1 MKLLAKALNLNN
13 FKGVKQFNL
22 MFNDTETKVYGANGT
37 GKSTLSDAFF
47 FVFTGTDSQGKQAKE
62 WVQTLDE
69 NNEKVHK
76 LDHEAEVVIELD
88 GDKVTLG
95 RKVAEK
101 WVKPRGAKE
110 AVLDE
115 SLDYTYYI
123 DGVATPK
130 TKFEKFIIDTVF
142 GRKFTVKEFMLLS
155 NPLAF
160 CSLDWKLQREI
171 LYKVCGSATDE
182 EIIATDERFNFLL
195 DALKHKDVES
205 LKSASRK
212 SISTTKKE
220 IEALEAVI
228 KDRKNSLIQE
238 YTRQDVEME
247 KAAKE
252 EHIKSLQNQLNADS
266 EKYQELREKQKAI
279 LEIESARDKAKK
291 EHEASSY
298 KELNDAKF
306 KVAKLETDIF
316 NTTLK
321 KQQAEKTLE
330 ANEKALK
337 YIDEITTPE
346 FRKRWTEVADSH
358 MPGGSEICP
367 YCGQELPAEKLEQ
380 VTASFEAS
388 KQATLNEL
396 MAESKVIKGNR
407 STKEAIIAE
416 NKKMIEEFS
425 KEIELLTNQKAE
437 LTQIINSDHEIKPF
451 DDSEYTKQIAVLQKE
466 IEAFKATDNSE
477 IKEQIELANKDLQI
491 IAIKLSKCDSYDQ
504 AVKDIEFKENELKE
518 KQLALAD
525 IEVQLMNVED
535 FVTTKVKM
543 LEEKVN
549 SKFENV
555 KFKLFKQN
563 QNGSTEETCI
573 ALGKAKNGALVDIK
587 DSLANKALIYQA
599 GIEIVNVL
607 QKHFD
612 FYCPVII
619 DNKESVTKVPE
630 VEGQMLQLIVSESDE
645 ELRVE

>member
-22 MFNDTETKVYGANGT
+22 MFNDTETKVYGANEA

-88 GDKVTLG
+88 GDKITLG

-110 AVLDE
+110 AILDE
-115 SLDYTYYI
+115 SLAYTYYI
-123 DGVATPK
+123 DGEERSK
-130 TKFEKFIIDTVF
+130 SSFEKFIIDTVF
-142 GRKFTVKEFMLLS
+142 AGKFTVKDFMLLS

-160 CSLDWKLQREI
+160 CNLDWKLQREI
-171 LYKVCGSATDE
+171 LYKVCGSDTDE
-182 EIIATDERFNFLL
+182 EIIATDERFNFLS

-205 LKSASRK
+205 LKSALRK
-212 SISTTKKE
+212 SISTKKKE

-228 KDRKNSLIQE
+228 KDRKKSLIQE

-247 KAAKE
+247 KASKE
-252 EHIKSLQNQLNADS
+252 EYVISLQNQLNADS

-306 KVAKLETDIF
+306 KVAKIETDIF

-330 ANEKALK
+330 ANEQALK
-337 YIDEITTPE
+337 IIDEVTAPD
-346 FRKRWTEVADSH
+346 FRRRWAEATESH
-358 MPGGSEICP
+358 MPEGSEICP
-367 YCGQELPAEKLEQ
+367 CCGQELPPEKLEQ
-380 VTASFEAS
+380 ITASFEAS

-407 STKEAIIAE
+407 STKEVIIAE

-437 LTQIINSDHEIKPF
+437 LNQIINSDHEIKPF
-451 DDSEYTKQIAVLQKE
+451 DDSEYTKQIAALQKE
-466 IEAFKATDNSE
+466 IDAFKVTDNSE
-477 IKEQIELANKDLQI
+477 IKEQIEIANKDLQI

-504 AVKDIEFKENELKE
+504 AVKDIEFKKNELKE

-525 IEVQLMNVED
+525 IDVQLTNVED

-573 ALGKAKNGALVDIK
+573 ALGKTKNGALVDIK

>member
-1 MKLLAKALNLNN
+1 MKLLAKSLKLSN
-13 FKGVKQFNL
+13 FKGVRQFSL
-22 MFNDTETKVYGANGT
+22 MFNDTETRVYGANGT

-76 LDHEAEVVIELD
+76 LDHEAEVVIKLE
-88 GDKVTLG
+88 GDQITLG

-142 GRKFTVKEFMLLS
+142 DGRFTVKEFMLLS

-160 CSLDWKLQREI
+160 CNLDWKLQREI

-182 EIIATDERFNFLL
+182 EIIATDERFNFLIE
-195 DALKHKDVES
+195 ALKHKDVES
-205 LKSASRK
+205 LKSALRK
-212 SISTTKKE
+212 TISTTKKE

-247 KAAKE
+247 KAEKE
-252 EHIKSLQNQLNADS
+252 EHIKSLQDQLKAD
-266 EKYQELREKQKAI
+266 EGKFQELREKQQEI
-279 LEIESARDKAKK
+279 LKIEQQLEQAKK
-291 EHEASSY
+291 EHFNSFNKEVTEA
-298 KELNDAKF
+298 KEQL
-306 KVAKLETDIF
+306 VQIETDIF
-316 NTTLK
+316 NQTLK
-321 KQQAEKTLE
+321 KDRTIKQLE
-330 ANEKALK
+330 AAKQDL
-337 YIDEITTPE
+337 EIIEGKTIPE
-346 FRKRWTEVADSH
+346 FRERWNFVKEKCMSD
-358 MPGGSEICP
+358 EDKECP
-367 YCGQELPAEKLEQ
+367 HCGQYLPEDKLQEVLASFDLKKKQQLDTLITESLKIKSERELKENIVANCEDVLEQ
-380 VTASFEAS
+380 LEEIL
-388 KQATLNEL
+388 QELNENR
-396 MAESKVIKGNR
+396 AKINDVICQER
-407 STKEAIIAE
+407 
-416 NKKMIEEFS
+416 
-425 KEIELLTNQKAE
+425 
-437 LTQIINSDHEIKPF
+437 EIKPF
-451 DDSEYTKQIAVLQKE
+451 DDTPYTTKIAALQKE
-466 IEAFKATDNSE
+466 IDEFKEIDNSS
-477 IKEQIELANKDLQI
+477 IKEQIEIANKDLQM
-491 IAIKLSKCDSYDQ
+491 IAIKLSKCDTYDK
-504 AVKDIEFKENELKE
+504 AVNEIASKEDELKE
-518 KQLALAD
+518 KQLSLAD
-525 IEVQLMNVED
+525 IEIELMSVED

-555 KFKLFKQN
+555 KFKLFKRN
-563 QNGSTEETCI
+563 QNGSVEETCI
-573 ALGKAKNGALVDIK
+573 ALAKAKNGALVDIK

-607 QKHFD
+607 QRHFD

-619 DNKESVTKVPE
+619 DNKESVTKVPG
-630 VEGQMLQLIVSESDE
+630 VEGQMLQLIVSENDE

>member
-1 MKLLAKALNLNN
+1 MKLLAKTLNLNN

-22 MFNDTETKVYGANGT
+22 IFNDVETKVYGANGT

-69 NNEKVHK
+69 NNEKIHK

-88 GDKVTLG
+88 GDKVILG

-101 WVKPRGAKE
+101 WKKPQGKKE
-110 AVLDE
+110 SVLDE

-123 DGVATPK
+123 DGVPTPK
-130 TKFEKFIIDTVF
+130 TKFEKFITDTVF
-142 GRKFTVKEFMLLS
+142 GGKFTVKEFMLLS

-160 CSLDWKLQREI
+160 CNLDWKLQREI

-182 EIIATDERFNFLL
+182 EIIATDERFNFLIE
-195 DALKHKDVES
+195 ALRHKDVES
-205 LKSASRK
+205 LKAALRK
-212 SISTTKKE
+212 SISITKKE

-252 EHIKSLQNQLNADS
+252 EHIKTLQNQLNADS

-279 LEIESARDKAKK
+279 LEIEANRDKAQK
-291 EHEASSY
+291 EYEASCY

-306 KVAKLETDIF
+306 KVAKIETDIF

-330 ANEKALK
+330 ANEKALAIIK
-337 YIDEITTPE
+337 ESTIPD
-346 FRKRWTEVADSH
+346 FRKRWGEVADSH
-358 MPGGSEICP
+358 MLEDSTLCHS
-367 YCGQELPAEKLEQ
+367 CGQELPPEKIEE
-380 VTASFEAS
+380 VKTRFEAN
-388 KQATLNEL
+388 KKATFDKL
-396 MAESKVIKGNR
+396 MAELEVIKGDR
-407 STKEAIIAE
+407 ATKETIITKNNE
-416 NKKMIEEFS
+416 MISEFD
-425 KEIELLTNQKAE
+425 KEIEE
-437 LTQIINSDHEIKPF
+437 LNAKKLELDEVINLEHEVKPF
-451 DDSEYTKQIAVLQKE
+451 NDSEYTTQIAALQKE
-466 IEAFKATDNSE
+466 INAFKEIDNSE
-477 IKEQIELANKDLQI
+477 IKGKIELANKDLQL

-504 AVKDIEFKENELKE
+504 AVKDIESKEDELKE

-525 IEVQLMNVED
+525 VEVQLMNVED

-549 SKFENV
+549 SKFEDV

-573 ALGKAKNGALVDIK
+573 ALGKAKSGALVDIK

-619 DNKESVTKVPE
+619 DNKESVTKVPN
-630 VEGQMLQLIVSESDE
+630 VQGQMLQLIVSESDE